1 MSSRTFARR
10 FRSEMGTTPAAWLNR
25 QRLMRAQQLL
35 EETDRG
41 LETIAQE
48 TGFGTAA
55 VMRHHFVKTLNVS
68 PQSYRRAF
76 GARRPARLSR
86 SCRRCGTCNRRGT
99 RSRRRR
105 PRHPA
110 PR

>member
-1 MSSRTFARR
+1 MSRPSQI
-10 FRSEMGTTPAAWLNR
+10 NR

-48 TGFGTAA
+48 IGLGAAA

-68 PQSYRRAF
+68 PQAYRRAF
-76 GARRPARLSR
+76 VAA
-86 SCRRCGTCNRRGT
+86 
-99 RSRRRR
+99 
-105 PRHPA
+105 A
-110 PR
+110 